1 MITAEMEFDPED
13 VSDAFEPL
21 NRLGIEVTGDGGNAN
36 ETLATRGLPEEGKR

>member
-21 NRLGIEVTGDGGNAN
+21 DWLGIDGGNAN
-36 ETLATRGLPEEGKR
+36 ETLATRDLPEEGER